1 MSIRSTNVWV
11 MKKKL
16 RNLPHSCPIDKSS
29 YEERSL
35 GVFESPPDDKDAE
48 PDDIPKLPSR
58 RERVGRYLGW
68 HLRRQMSIGMSF
80 VFPLQK
86 FPFRLRIF
94 IYLFYYHYVQIFGGS
109 YGLCSS
115 LPSLN
120 GRTFWMNPWSGSIFF
135 VFYLNS
141 YLLLEVSGSVL
152 VSHRYGRD
160 EWHPYLFV
168 LFFWQQ

>member
-1 MSIRSTNVWV
+1 MLPHCSFFFSYRCHCFLGRYEHSVHECVSHEKIN
-11 MKKKL
+11 L
-16 RNLPHSCPIDKSS
+16 RNLPHLCPIYKSS

-120 GRTFWMNPWSGSIFF
+120 GRTFWMNP
-135 VFYLNS
+135 
-141 YLLLEVSGSVL
+141 
-152 VSHRYGRD
+152 
-160 EWHPYLFV
+160 
-168 LFFWQQ
+168 